1 MMNWHDIV
9 ILGCLFM
16 MYLRIIMNY
25 VQNEISADPAFSP
38 SDVISRTSFFFSDS
52 MSVEHSIMP

>member
-38 SDVISRTSFFFSDS
+38 SDVISRTFFFSDS